1 MLLFKEF
8 QLLFPII
15 YVADITAA
23 LGLCL
28 ENMSREE
35 LDRTKDVMHNILQ
48 GVSCIRL
55 ISLNILGKKL
65 KRLIGLMSFACYL
78 QTGRLENPGDLVRK
92 MASSIAF
99 MFSEVIDPKNL
110 LYLDDS
116 FTGNAIDWESEL
128 QTAVG
133 GVRSITSSRENGDG
147 ETKTSADS
155 SRRNKEKKD
164 RKSKDIANFVLADP
178 DEMVDLATLNC
189 GTESDKDDDNASVSS
204 DNSSVTSL
212 EPYDLL
218 DDDKDLGKQFT
229 HLVDVVGA
237 LRKTNDA
244 DGVSN

>member
-1 MLLFKEF
+1 
-8 QLLFPII
+8 
-15 YVADITAA
+15 
-23 LGLCL
+23 
-28 ENMSREE
+28 
-35 LDRTKDVMHNILQ
+35 
-48 GVSCIRL
+48 
-55 ISLNILGKKL
+55 
-65 KRLIGLMSFACYL
+65 MSFACYL

-99 MFSEVIDPKNL
+99 MFSKVIDPKNL

-116 FTGNAIDWESEL
+116 FTGNAIDWEFEL

-133 GVRSITSSRENGDG
+133 GVRPITSSMENGDG
-147 ETKTSADS
+147 ETKTSSSLTEVRDS
-155 SRRNKEKKD
+155 SRRNKEKLNH
-164 RKSKDIANFVLADP
+164 KSKDIANFVLADP
-178 DEMVDLATLNC
+178 DEIVDLATLNC
-189 GTESDKDDDNASVSS
+189 GTESDGDDNASVSS

-244 DGVSN
+244 DGVRK

>member
-1 MLLFKEF
+1 
-8 QLLFPII
+8 
-15 YVADITAA
+15 
-23 LGLCL
+23 
-28 ENMSREE
+28 
-35 LDRTKDVMHNILQ
+35 
-48 GVSCIRL
+48 
-55 ISLNILGKKL
+55 
-65 KRLIGLMSFACYL
+65 MSFACYL
-78 QTGRLENPGDLVRK
+78 PTGRLENPGDLVRK

-99 MFSEVIDPKNL
+99 MFSKVIDPKNL

-128 QTAVG
+128 QTTVG
-133 GVRSITSSRENGDG
+133 RVRPITSSMENEDG
-147 ETKTSADS
+147 ETKTSASLTDVNNS
-155 SRRNKEKKD
+155 SRRDKKKKD

-178 DEMVDLATLNC
+178 DEIVDLATLNC

-244 DGVSN
+244 NGVSNRL